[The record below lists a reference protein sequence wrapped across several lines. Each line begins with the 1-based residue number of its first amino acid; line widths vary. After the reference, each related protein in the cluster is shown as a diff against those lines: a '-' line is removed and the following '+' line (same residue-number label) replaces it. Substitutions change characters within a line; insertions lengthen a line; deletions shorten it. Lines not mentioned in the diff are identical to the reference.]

1 MVKILM
7 NMEFNLKTWIVPE
20 PRPNKKTLNNPE
32 FELLIIILNLSVIS
46 GKDVMVSNEWL
57 SNKIRRNIRTVKR
70 LKSKLEGLNLIKV
83 DRSGVGRG
91 GVATIRIN
99 EYQVNEMFG

>member
-1 MVKILM
+1 
-7 NMEFNLKTWIVPE
+7 
-20 PRPNKKTLNNPE
+20 
-32 FELLIIILNLSVIS
+32 
-46 GKDVMVSNEWL
+46 MVSNEWL

-99 EYQVNEMFG
+99 EYQVNEMFGYYVLEELRRVFADENIKDLVNGCKYAPFRDV